1 LPDIF
6 YLRLGGRDQPLL
18 DSLPQFENGD
28 VVDDAELRMA
38 MDGCVET
45 AVRMCPILAIMWL
58 ERNHE
63 LGER

>member
-1 LPDIF
+1 MPDIF

-45 AVRMCPILAIMWL
+45 AVRMCPILAIIWL
-58 ERNHE
+58 
-63 LGER
+63 